1 MTKQRI
7 IVLGVVVI
15 LVAMVVFLCIFTYYR
30 ISLPV
35 AKLKKE
41 AAKYQEYRKN
51 FAENRFFL
59 NASEVKDLRIMVN
72 DYHVEVAQKL
82 GVPGLID
89 DEAVS
94 QAAKEGKLVSLK
106 ENRYWRIKELK
117 DSLAYV
123 TPDTIKL
130 LNLIGERFQKNL
142 KKQNLPLYRFTIS
155 SVLRTQQ
162 AQEKL
167 VRKNRNATRNI
178 SSHQFGTT
186 VDILFT
192 EFEYTADHQFTFACL
207 SKYKERPEFR
217 KKEFDEL
224 ASIYG
229 QCLKTILAKTLL
241 DLQKEGICYVIYERR
256 QPVFHVTIATK
267 F

>member
-7 IVLGVVVI
+7 IVLGVVVVLI
-15 LVAMVVFLCIFTYYR
+15 SMISFLCIFTYYR

-35 AKLKKE
+35 SKLKKE
-41 AAKYQEYRKN
+41 ATKYQFYKKN
-51 FAENRFFL
+51 FDEILFFL
-59 NASEVKDLRIMVN
+59 NASEIKNLRVMVN
-72 DYHVEVAQKL
+72 DYHVEIAQKL

-89 DEAVS
+89 DESVY
-94 QAAKEGKLVSLK
+94 QAAKEGKLVPLK
-106 ENRYWRIKELK
+106 ESRYWRIKELK
-117 DSLAYV
+117 DSVAYV
-123 TPDTIKL
+123 TPDTLKL
-130 LNLIGERFQKNL
+130 LKIIGERFQENL

-155 SVLRTQQ
+155 SVLRTQK
-162 AQEKL
+162 AQEAL
-167 VRKNRNATRNI
+167 VRKNRNATKNI

-207 SKYKERPEFR
+207 NRYKENQEFK
-217 KKEFDEL
+217 KKEFDDL
-224 ASIYG
+224 AITYG

-241 DLQKEGICYVIYERR
+241 DLQKEGFCYVIYERR